1 MKSSKMI
8 NILKQ
13 GNIVIP
19 LYLIQNI
26 NEFKVTIDE
35 FIFLMYLYNIGD
47 EFTFDPERL
56 AKGLNISLEDV
67 MSYISTLSEKNF
79 IKVET
84 FKNDKNILEEKI
96 SLEGFYKKIT
106 LIMSEEVNKPDVENS
121 NIYEI
126 VEKEFGRTLSPIE
139 YEIMKAWVE
148 NGFTEEVMREAVKEA
163 TFNGVSN
170 LRYIDKIL
178 YEWDKLGIKTKEEVE
193 NHRQKHKERRK
204 EEEPIDVFDYDWFEE
219 DEE

>member
-67 MSYISTLSEKNF
+67 MSYISTLSEKHF

-193 NHRQKHKERRK
+193 NHRQRHKERRK

>member
-67 MSYISTLSEKNF
+67 MSYISTLSEKHF

-148 NGFTEEVMREAVKEA
+148 NGFTEEVMKEAVKEA

-193 NHRQKHKERRK
+193 NHRQRHKERRK

>member
-193 NHRQKHKERRK
+193 NHRQRHKERRK